1 MPLLLPVGLLY
12 TEYNLRSL
20 RKMTRRLVNNTA
32 DEFDELVRFLR
43 EEDSSVE
50 GWQTLNKKE
59 KDLIKKAFADLAYI
73 FDELNW

>member
-1 MPLLLPVGLLY
+1 
-12 TEYNLRSL
+12 
-20 RKMTRRLVNNTA
+20 MTRRLVNNTA

-59 KDLIKKAFADLAYI
+59 KELIKKAFADLAYI

>member
-43 EEDSSVE
+43 EDSSVE

>member
-1 MPLLLPVGLLY
+1 MSDEDNAMY
-12 TEYNLRSL
+12 S
-20 RKMTRRLVNNTA
+20 KKWHDLVNSTA

-43 EEDSSVE
+43 EEDSSVG

>member
-1 MPLLLPVGLLY
+1 
-12 TEYNLRSL
+12 
-20 RKMTRRLVNNTA
+20 MTRRLVNNTA